1 MLNIF
6 IDKACRGTQRSACI
20 QTYIWICYD
29 KDTTFRTLLEQSSQW
44 RVFINATKTHIFTLV
59 CSPLDTMRM
68 VMRCRCQVLR
78 PAEWVLLHTIQAHC
92 HWRPNTPRPSD
103 GHCTPVWSLRSPHTT
118 DVQGYP
124 RRLKHY
130 IQNKHL
136 NTNSSQDSTDSNIQL
151 WKKWTVCK
159 LRTTEGLMLQ
169 EAIHDIKKKY
179 YFILLNMKNLLLL

>member
-20 QTYIWICYD
+20 LTYIWICYD
-29 KDTTFRTLLEQSSQW
+29 KDTTFRTLLEQSSQL

-59 CSPLDTMRM
+59 CSPLNTMRM

-78 PAEWVLLHTIQAHC
+78 PAEWASSAYY
-92 HWRPNTPRPSD
+92 PS
-103 GHCTPVWSLRSPHTT
+103 TLSLKAKHTT
-118 DVQGYP
+118 AFWWPLYSRLISPVSTHH
-124 RRLKHY
+124 RRARLSEEAETL
-130 IQNKHL
+130 QNKHL

-169 EAIHDIKKKY
+169 STIQKDVIDAPRGNTRY
-179 YFILLNMKNLLLL
+179 